1 MYRISTVQYVDM
13 NDKNL
18 NLARYQFI
26 AGVDEAGRG
35 PLVGAVVAAA
45 VILDPLRPIHGLMD
59 SKKLSEIKRQQLY
72 PEITDKALAW
82 AIASASAAEI
92 DDINIL
98 QASLLAMKRA
108 VESLSIAPQLA
119 LVDGNQC
126 PRLYCEVVAIVR
138 GDSKIEAI
146 SAASI
151 LAKVERDRQ
160 MVELDKLYPQFGFAR
175 HKGYPTAAHR
185 ALLRQYGPCPEHR
198 RSFAPVRDWQ
208 L

>member
-1 MYRISTVQYVDM
+1 MQ
-13 NDKNL
+13 DKNL
-18 NLARYQFI
+18 NFTGYQLI

-45 VILDPLRPIHGLMD
+45 VMLDPQRPIQGLRD
-59 SKKLSEIKRQQLY
+59 SKKLSEKRREQLY

-92 DDINIL
+92 DDLNIL
-98 QASLLAMKRA
+98 QASLLAMQRA
-108 VESLSIAPQLA
+108 VEALAIAPQLV
-119 LVDGNQC
+119 LVDGNKC
-126 PRLYCEVVAIVR
+126 PHLLCEVRAIVR
-138 GDSKIEAI
+138 GDSKVEAI

-160 MVELDKLYPQFGFAR
+160 MVALDQIYPQYGFAK

-185 ALLRQYGPCPEHR
+185 ELLIQYGPCPEHR
-198 RSFAPVRDWQ
+198 RSFGPVRRS
-208 L
+208 LKGESLK